1 MQADDLE
8 RSFNADKPMADQL
21 LQEHTVKV
29 SNALDLP
36 ALMPYLIQHR
46 CLNDQD
52 VDRFPETES
61 RKTNNLK
68 FKRLVQQRGVFNAF
82 MNALVHYNREEREEG
97 AHREL
102 LESLELGIR
111 RVNFQR
117 RLSSAPSET
126 TMRSLPSRSTSEII
140 NSAKR
145 DVFDDVIEKDIPPN
159 IKEEEEQVPQV
170 M

>member
-21 LQEHTVKV
+21 LQEHTVKI

-82 MNALVHYNREEREEG
+82 MKALVHYNREEREEG

-102 LESLELGIR
+102 LQSLELGIT

-117 RLSSAPSET
+117 RLSSTPSET
-126 TMRSLPSRSTSEII
+126 TMRSVPARSTS

-145 DVFDDVIEKDIPPN
+145 DAFDDEKDFPPN

-170 M
+170 Y